1 MTDLRLKILLV
12 DDDEDDF
19 FITRDLLDEIE
30 GTRFDL
36 EWVSTFDE
44 GLLRAEAGEHQVYL
58 CDYRLGER
66 DGLEL
71 LRELIERGCK
81 APIILLTGQG
91 DREVD
96 VEAMKA
102 GAADYLVKG
111 QLTAPLLDRS
121 IRYSIEHCLSEQKL
135 AYLAEY
141 DTLTGLP
148 NRMLFM
154 DRLQQAQAQ
163 ATREDKMLGLLF
175 LDLDRFKVINDTLG
189 HSVGDLLLKSVAER
203 LGTSVRGS
211 DTVARL
217 GGDEFV
223 AILPGLDDAQSA
235 SVVAGRILKAIARP
249 FLLDQHEVFIAASIG
264 IALFPF
270 DAGDVEGLIKHA
282 DSAMYQAKKAGGN
295 SYKYYSMELNTQAM
309 ERLSLES
316 RLHRAQEREEFVLHY
331 QPQFEV
337 ATGKLVGMEALLRWQ
352 PPGQELV
359 PPGKF
364 ISLIEENGLIVS
376 VGEWVLRTACEQIR
390 DWEKA
395 GYRTVPIAVNLS
407 GRQLRQP
414 GFCAVVG
421 RILRETGV
429 AAGSLVLELTE
440 SIMMQYMKKNIEI
453 LREFKEMG
461 IGLAIDDFGT
471 GYSSLSCLQ
480 YFPLDWLKIDRSF
493 IAQLHLNKGDEAIS
507 RAIIAMAHSL
517 GMKVIA
523 EGVEREE
530 QMQFLRDNKCDEV
543 QGFYLGRPLPAADVT
558 AFFTPE
564 AKRAGA
570 ME

>member
-36 EWVSTFDE
+36 EWVSTFEE
-44 GLLRAEAGEHQVYL
+44 GVQRAITQEHQVYL

-71 LRELIERGCK
+71 LRELVGRGCK

-121 IRYSIEHCLSEQKL
+121 IRYSIAHCLSEQKL

-148 NRMLFM
+148 NRMLFT

-203 LGTSVRGS
+203 LGNSVRAS

-235 SVVAGRILKAIARP
+235 SMVAGRILKAIARP

-282 DSAMYQAKKAGGN
+282 DSAMYQAKSCGGN
-295 SYKYYSMELNTQAM
+295 TYKYYSMEMNAQAM

-364 ISLIEENGLIVS
+364 ISLLEENGLIVS
-376 VGEWVLRTACEQIR
+376 VGEWVLRTACEQSR

-414 GFCAVVG
+414 GFCAGVG
-421 RILRETGV
+421 RILRDSGV
-429 AAGSLVLELTE
+429 AAGALVLELTE

-471 GYSSLSCLQ
+471 GYSSLSCLK

-493 IAQLHLNKGDEAIS
+493 IAQLHLNQGDEAIS

-543 QGFYLGRPLPAADVT
+543 QGFYLGRPLPAAGAERILTPVT
-558 AFFTPE
+558 HCA
-564 AKRAGA
+564 
-570 ME
+570 

>member
-1 MTDLRLKILLV
+1 MTDLHLKILLV

-19 FITRDLLDEIE
+19 LITRDLLEEIE
-30 GTRFDL
+30 GVRFDL
-36 EWVSTFDE
+36 EWVSTYDE
-44 GLLRAEAGEHQVYL
+44 GVQRAEAGEHQVYL

-71 LRELIERGCK
+71 LRELIGRGCK

-121 IRYSIEHCLSEQKL
+121 IRYSLEHCRSEQKL
-135 AYLAEY
+135 AYLAEF

-154 DRLQQAQAQ
+154 DRLHQALAQAH
-163 ATREDKMLGLLF
+163 REDKMLGLLF
-175 LDLDRFKVINDTLG
+175 LDLDRFKIINDTLG
-189 HSVGDLLLKSVAER
+189 HSVGDALLKTVAER
-203 LGTSVRGS
+203 LSEAVRAS

-223 AILPGLDDAQSA
+223 AILSGLEDTKGA
-235 SVVAGRILKAIARP
+235 SLVAGRILKAMARP
-249 FLLDQHEVFIAASIG
+249 FLLDQHEVFISASIG

-282 DSAMYQAKKAGGN
+282 DSAMYQAKSSGGN
-295 SYKYYSMELNTQAM
+295 TFKFYSMEMNAKAM
-309 ERLSLES
+309 ERLTLES
-316 RLHRAQEREEFVLHY
+316 SLHRAQEREEFVLHY

-337 ATGKLVGMEALLRWQ
+337 VTGKLVGMEALLRWQ
-352 PPGQELV
+352 PPAKELV
-359 PPGKF
+359 PPGEF
-364 ISLIEENGLIVS
+364 ISLLEENGLIVS

-395 GYRTVPIAVNLS
+395 GFRTVPVAVNLS

-414 GFCAVVG
+414 GFCSVVG
-421 RILRETGV
+421 RILKETGV
-429 AAGSLVLELTE
+429 SAGSLVLELTE

-471 GYSSLSCLQ
+471 GYSSLSCLK

-493 IAQLHLNKGDEAIS
+493 IAQLHLNQGDEAIS

-517 GMKVIA
+517 GMRVIA
-523 EGVEREE
+523 EGVETED
-530 QMQFLRDNKCDEV
+530 QMQFLRDNRCDEV
-543 QGFYLGRPLPAADVT
+543 QGFYLGRPLPAA
-558 AFFTPE
+558 
-564 AKRAGA
+564 GA
-570 ME
+570 ESFLTTVAHCA